1 MNAMIKILGIHPYK
15 TLSYEAIKT
24 DLVSV
29 TMTIMCFEIF
39 E

>member
-1 MNAMIKILGIHPYK
+1 MNAMIKILGIHHYK
-15 TLSYEAIKT
+15 TLTYEAIKT

>member
-1 MNAMIKILGIHPYK
+1 MIKILGIHPYK

-24 DLVSV
+24 ASVSV
-29 TMTIMCFEIF
+29 TTTIMCFEIF